1 MASTVD
7 STAEAV
13 SGEGGSA
20 VPRQLRQL
28 RWSTWRGVLVRA
40 GKGFMEDKCPDLAAS
55 LTYYAVLAIFP
66 AAIVVV
72 ALVNLVSQGDRTV
85 QTIVDLLDDLGAGS
99 VIDQSTRNLIDDVVN
114 KQGSVGLLLSFGLV
128 GAIWSAS
135 GYIGGYTRAANA
147 IYGVEEGRP
156 IWKLRPLQLLMTAV
170 ALLLMAV
177 VVVLLIV
184 SGPVTDAVGNALH
197 LGDTVRIVWSIVKW
211 PALLL
216 IAMLLLAML
225 GWIAPNVRRPRF
237 RWLTVGGFV
246 TLLVIAIASF
256 GFGLYVANF
265 GSYDATYGALGGVI
279 AFLVW
284 MYLVNSAVMFGVEVN
299 AELQRGRAI
308 QAGVPADDPVLPP
321 REAKDGDEAAEKA
334 QGVAEKRPDPADNGA
349 EAAESGA
356 DPVKNSADRAHDG
369 PDRAGTGPD
378 PAPAAPRRKKGLI
391 ARLRRG

>member
-1 MASTVD
+1 MASTAD

-13 SGEGGSA
+13 SGAGGSA
-20 VPRQLRQL
+20 VPRRLRQL

-40 GKGFMEDKCPDLAAS
+40 GKGFMEDNCSDLAAS

-72 ALVNLVSQGDRTV
+72 ALVNLVSQGDQTV

-99 VIDQSTRNLIDDVVN
+99 VIDPDTEKLISDVVN
-114 KQGSVGLLLSFGLV
+114 KQGSAGLLLSFGLI

-156 IWKLRPLQLLMTAV
+156 IWKLRPLQLLMTAI
-170 ALLLMAV
+170 ALLLMAI

-184 SGPVTDAVGNALH
+184 SGPVTDAVGNALN
-197 LGDTVRIVWSIVKW
+197 LGDSVRIVWSIVKW

-225 GWIAPNVRRPRF
+225 GWIAPNVRQPRF

-256 GFGLYVANF
+256 GFGLYVAKF
-265 GSYDATYGALGGVI
+265 SSYDATYGALGGVI

-284 MYLVNSAVMFGVEVN
+284 MYLVNSAVMFGVEIN

-308 QAGVPADDPVLPP
+308 QAGEPSDDPVLPP
-321 REAKDGDEAAEKA
+321 REAKDGDDAGEKA
-334 QGVAEKRPDPADNGA
+334 QKVAEKGSDNGA
-349 EAAESGA
+349 EPAASDAEPA
-356 DPVKNSADRAHDG
+356 DNRAEPADNRAEPVEPKS
-369 PDRAGTGPD
+369 
-378 PAPAAPRRKKGLI
+378 APAAPRRKKGLF

>member
-1 MASTVD
+1 MASTAD

-13 SGEGGSA
+13 SGAGGSA
-20 VPRQLRQL
+20 VPRRLRQL
-28 RWSTWRGVLVRA
+28 RWSTWRGVLARA
-40 GKGFMEDKCPDLAAS
+40 GKGFMEDNCSDLAAS

-72 ALVNLVSQGDRTV
+72 ALVNLVSQGDQTV

-99 VIDQSTRNLIDDVVN
+99 VIDPDTEKLINDVVN
-114 KQGSVGLLLSFGLV
+114 KQGSAGLLLSFGLI

-156 IWKLRPLQLLMTAV
+156 IWKLRPLQLLMTAI
-170 ALLLMAV
+170 ALLLMAI

-184 SGPVTDAVGNALH
+184 SGPVTDAVGNALN
-197 LGDTVRIVWSIVKW
+197 LGDSVRIVWSIVKW

-225 GWIAPNVRRPRF
+225 GWIAPNVRQPRF

-256 GFGLYVANF
+256 GFGLYVAKF
-265 GSYDATYGALGGVI
+265 SSYDATYGALGGVI

-284 MYLVNSAVMFGVEVN
+284 MYLVNSAVMFGVEIN

-308 QAGVPADDPVLPP
+308 QAGEPSDDPVLPP
-321 REAKDGDEAAEKA
+321 REAKDGDDAGEKA
-334 QGVAEKRPDPADNGA
+334 QKVAEKGSDNGA
-349 EAAESGA
+349 EPAASDAEPA
-356 DPVKNSADRAHDG
+356 EPK
-369 PDRAGTGPD
+369 
-378 PAPAAPRRKKGLI
+378 PAPAAPRRKKGLF

>member
-1 MASTVD
+1 MASTAD

-13 SGEGGSA
+13 SGAGGSA
-20 VPRQLRQL
+20 VPRRLRQL

-40 GKGFMEDKCPDLAAS
+40 GKGFMEDNCSDLAAS

-72 ALVNLVSQGDRTV
+72 ALVNLVSQGDQTV

-99 VIDQSTRNLIDDVVN
+99 VIDPDTEKLISDVVN
-114 KQGSVGLLLSFGLV
+114 KQGSAGLLLSFGLI

-170 ALLLMAV
+170 ALLLMAI

-197 LGDTVRIVWSIVKW
+197 VGDSVRVVWSILKW

-225 GWIAPNVRRPRF
+225 GWIAPNVRQPRF

-246 TLLVIAIASF
+246 TLLVVAVASF

-284 MYLVNSAVMFGVEVN
+284 MYLVNSAVMFGVEIN

-308 QAGVPADDPVLPP
+308 QAGEPSDDPVLPP
-321 REAKDGDEAAEKA
+321 REAKDGDKGAEKA
-334 QGVAEKRPDPADNGA
+334 QEVAETSADDGA
-349 EAAESGA
+349 ERE
-356 DPVKNSADRAHDG
+356 
-369 PDRAGTGPD
+369 PDRPE
-378 PAPAAPRRKKGLI
+378 PAPATPGRKKGLF
-391 ARLRRG
+391 ARLRRR

>member
-1 MASTVD
+1 MASTAD
-7 STAEAV
+7 SAAEAV
-13 SGEGGSA
+13 SGADGTA
-20 VPRQLRQL
+20 VPRRLRQL

-40 GKGFMEDKCPDLAAS
+40 AKGFMEDNCSDFAAA
-55 LTYYAVLAIFP
+55 LTYYAVLALFP
-66 AAIVVV
+66 AAIVIV
-72 ALVNLVSQGDRTV
+72 ALVNLVSQGDQTV

-99 VIDQSTRNLIDDVVN
+99 VIDQGTEDLINDVVN
-114 KQGSVGLLLSFGLV
+114 KQGSAGLLLSFGLI

-184 SGPVTDAVGNALH
+184 SGPVTDAVGNALN
-197 LGDTVRIVWSIVKW
+197 LGDTVRIVWSVVKW

-225 GWIAPNVRRPRF
+225 GWIAPNVRQPRF

-246 TLLVIAIASF
+246 TLLAIGLASF

-279 AFLVW
+279 VFLIW
-284 MYLVNSAVMFGVEVN
+284 MYLVNCAILFGVEVN

-308 QAGVPADDPVLPP
+308 QGGQPADDPVLPP
-321 REAKDGDEAAEKA
+321 REAKDGDQAAEKA
-334 QGVAEKRPDPADNGA
+334 QAAAEKEAPDPAEPAPDRR
-349 EAAESGA
+349 A
-356 DPVKNSADRAHDG
+356 DPPAEP
-369 PDRAGTGPD
+369 PDAARD
-378 PAPAAPRRKKGLI
+378 PAEPTPHPAGKPRRKGLF
-391 ARLRRG
+391 ARLRRR

>member
-1 MASTVD
+1 MATTAD
-7 STAEAV
+7 SAAQAV
-13 SGEGGSA
+13 SEHRAG
-20 VPRQLRQL
+20 VPRRLRQL
-28 RWSTWRGVLVRA
+28 RWSTWRDTMVRA
-40 GKGFMEDKCPDLAAS
+40 AKGFMDDDCGDFAAA

-66 AAIVVV
+66 SAIVVV
-72 ALVNLVSQGDRTV
+72 SLVNLVGQGDKTV
-85 QTIVDLLDDLGAGS
+85 ETILGLLEDLGAGS
-99 VIDQSTRNLIDDVVN
+99 VVNDTMTNLIKAVVDN
-114 KQGSVGLLLSFGLV
+114 QSGVGLLLSFGLI

-156 IWKLRPLQLLMTAV
+156 FWKLRPIQLGITAASLV
-170 ALLLMAV
+170 LMAI

-184 SGPVTDAVGNALH
+184 SGPVTDVLGDRLH
-197 LGDTVRIVWSIVKW
+197 LGSTVRVVWSIVKW

-225 GWIAPNVRRPRF
+225 GWIAPNVQPPRF

-256 GFGLYVANF
+256 GFSLYVANF
-265 GSYDATYGALGGVI
+265 ASYDRTYGTLGGVI

-284 MYLVNSAVMFGVEVN
+284 MYLVNCAVLFGVEVN

-308 QAGVPADDPVLPP
+308 QGGEPAGDPVLPP
-321 REAKDGDEAAEKA
+321 RQPKDGDE
-334 QGVAEKRPDPADNGA
+334 GADEA
-349 EAAESGA
+349 KEAADAASTT
-356 DPVKNSADRAHDG
+356 PG
-369 PDRAGTGPD
+369 PT
-378 PAPAAPRRKKGLI
+378 PATPPEPASKRQGLF